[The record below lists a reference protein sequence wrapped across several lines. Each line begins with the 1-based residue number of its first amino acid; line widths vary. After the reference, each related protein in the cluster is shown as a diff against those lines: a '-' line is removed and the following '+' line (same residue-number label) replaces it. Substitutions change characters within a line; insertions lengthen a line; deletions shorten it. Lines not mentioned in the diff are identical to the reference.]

1 VINTIKSKAL
11 KKAINK
17 DQYQLLNPNHHAKIK
32 MLTTALHSATC
43 LKDLQDIPGGNLHC
57 YKEKDIWSLDV
68 SGNYRLLFK
77 FNEANGEVNDLTYY
91 DPH

>member
-1 VINTIKSKAL
+1 VINTIKSKPL

-32 MLTTALHSATC
+32 MLITALHSATC
-43 LKDLQDIPGGNLHC
+43 LNDLQDIQGGNLHC
-57 YKEKDIWSLDV
+57 YKEKGIWSLDV

-77 FNEANGEVNDLTYY
+77 FNEENGEVNDLIYY